1 MNSSASSCSAIA
13 CLALSV
19 GFASLGCDAVA
30 ARQVRESEEAAISPK
45 AGRATLEAGNRR
57 FLDGGGK
64 VHSWQLERVVQ
75 TGEFGQR
82 PQVGVLT
89 CADARTPP
97 ELIFDEGVGDLFV
110 VRVAGNFVDPGALG
124 TFEYGSAALG
134 MHTIV
139 VMGHTKCGAVSA
151 TCAGEPVPGNMGAFT
166 SAIKP
171 AVEGIS
177 DVRAAEVANVR
188 YQVKQLRERSEIL
201 SKAEAA
207 GELQIL
213 GAIYDVD
220 TGRVRFLE

>member
-1 MNSSASSCSAIA
+1 MNTSNSSCWVAAI
-13 CLALSV
+13 LAISV
-19 GFASLGCDAVA
+19 GLAPLGCESVLANQAREADASVIA
-30 ARQVRESEEAAISPK
+30 SK

-75 TGEFGQR
+75 TGECGQR

-89 CADARTPP
+89 CADSRTPP

-110 VRVAGNFVDPGALG
+110 VRIAGNFVDPGALG

-139 VMGHTKCGAVSA
+139 VMGHTKCGAVTA
-151 TCAGEPVPGNMGAFT
+151 TCAGTPLPGNMSAFT
-166 SAIKP
+166 AAIKP

-188 YQVKQLRERSEIL
+188 YQMKQLRERSEIL

-207 GELQIL
+207 GDLQIL

-220 TGRVRFLE
+220 TGRVRFLD